1 VLGGCAAWL
10 LHGATGGDGGADASS
25 DDGGAS
31 RMRAG
36 GDDLYEWKVEPA
48 AHLLLQVK
56 LRALRMR
63 ATTRAGGRLDFLG
76 LNRKTEVRNRNRNGW
91 CCIL

>member
-1 VLGGCAAWL
+1 MLGGCAARL
-10 LHGATGGDGGADASS
+10 LHGMTGGDG
-25 DDGGAS
+25 GGAS

-36 GDDLYEWKVEPA
+36 DGGLYEWKVEPA

-56 LRALRMR
+56 LHALRMR
-63 ATTRAGGRLDFLG
+63 VTARAGGRLGFLG
-76 LNRKTEVRNRNRNGW
+76 LNRKTEVRNRNRNGR